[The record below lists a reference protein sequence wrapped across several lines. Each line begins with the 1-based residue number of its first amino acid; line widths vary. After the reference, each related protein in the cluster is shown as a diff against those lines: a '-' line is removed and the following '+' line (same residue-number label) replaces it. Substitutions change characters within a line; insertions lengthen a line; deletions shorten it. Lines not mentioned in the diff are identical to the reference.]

1 MAKSTKDRVRKWR
14 DRQKKRGGRSL
25 TCWLDA
31 SAARNFKLIKAMTGA
46 TTDAIIADALDE
58 LYRHSWHTRLAVLL
72 ENLRK
77 LQAQPTSKSDLTVV
91 YQQLIAIIAYDTNSP
106 AEIKKA
112 LNRLEVPNYNG
123 QTGNWKIDQVRHLMN
138 P

>member
-1 MAKSTKDRVRKWR
+1 
-14 DRQKKRGGRSL
+14 
-25 TCWLDA
+25 
-31 SAARNFKLIKAMTGA
+31 MTGT

-58 LYRHSWHTRLAVLL
+58 LYRHNWHTRLTALL
-72 ENLRK
+72 GKLRK
-77 LQAQPTSKSDLTVV
+77 LQAQATLKSDLTVV

-123 QTGNWKIDQVRHLMN
+123 QTGTWKIDQVRRLMN
-138 P
+138 S